1 LAQRADALGAQGR
14 RSLIPDIVVVENP
27 HVARIRRVFMQ
38 RLIARIGSG
47 AAERGAAFAGA
58 KACRADGSDL
68 YGGDMSRAA
77 AG

>member
-1 LAQRADALGAQGR
+1 MGAQGR
-14 RSLIPDIVVVENP
+14 RSLTPDIVVVENP
-27 HVARIRRVFMQ
+27 HAARIRRVFMQ

-58 KACRADGSDL
+58 KACRADGS
-68 YGGDMSRAA
+68 GGSAVDMSRPA

>member
-1 LAQRADALGAQGR
+1 M
-14 RSLIPDIVVVENP
+14 IPGINVVESP
-27 HVARIRRVFMQ
+27 QPPAIRRAFMQ

-58 KACRADGSDL
+58 KADRADGKSSS
-68 YGGDMSRAA
+68 GGNMSRAA